1 MSAEKIIQSIKDHSI
16 TNSDEWFANLED
28 RKKEEV
34 LLHDKLR
41 DMNFRKKYQKKI
53 PKNSIPIQRCSMAL
67 KTLKKVYF

>member
-41 DMNFRKKYQKKI
+41 DMNFRKKNIKRRFQKILFQYKDARW
-53 PKNSIPIQRCSMAL
+53 PRRL
-67 KTLKKVYF
+67 